1 MPFDTAPAPGPEPAA
16 GPLAWS
22 VSALLLALGDALSA
36 RFGAVAVRGELSG
49 WSRAASG
56 HVYFALKDADGA
68 AAMVRCVMFRR
79 ATTLL
84 DFAPADGQ
92 RVELRGRLSVYEPRG
107 DVQLVVEAMRR
118 QGPGSLYEEFLRL
131 RARLEAA
138 GLFDPARRRPL
149 ARHPETLAV
158 VTSLG
163 AAALHDVVSALERRA
178 PHVRVVVHP
187 CLVQGPEAPA
197 SIVRALQAA
206 AAHGRAQTVLLVRGG
221 GSIED
226 LWAFNDEHVV
236 RAVSA
241 SPIPVV
247 CGVGHETDVTLC
259 DLAADLRAP
268 TPTAAAEL
276 AAPARDELQQR
287 LALLQGRLAQG
298 AQRQIDRQAQRLD
311 GLARRA
317 GQPALRLQA
326 QAQRLTRLNDRM
338 DSALVSRSRLAAAS
352 LAIAGQRLQR
362 ALVQALRAQD
372 SRHEALA
379 LRLRACHPQQ
389 VLNRGYAW
397 VLSPAGRPVMGI
409 AGLEPGMEV
418 QAVFRDG
425 RARAR
430 VLAVSAAD
438 PAGPA
443 GQAVDDG
450 AVAPQA

>member
-1 MPFDTAPAPGPEPAA
+1 MPLDTAPPPEPGSAA

-36 RFGAVAVRGELSG
+36 RFGALVVRGELSG

-68 AAMVRCVMFRR
+68 PAMVRCVMFRR
-79 ATTLL
+79 AATLL

-138 GLFDPARRRPL
+138 GLFDPARRRPI

-163 AAALHDVVSALERRA
+163 AAALHDVLTALQRRA

-187 CLVQGPEAPA
+187 CLVQGPEAPP

-226 LWAFNDEHVV
+226 LWAFNDERVV
-236 RAVSA
+236 RAVAA
-241 SPIPVV
+241 SPVPVV

-276 AAPARDELQQR
+276 AAPAREELLQR
-287 LALLQGRLAQG
+287 LGGLQDRLAQG
-298 AQRQIDRQAQRLD
+298 VQRQLDRQAQRLD

-326 QAQRLTRLNDRM
+326 QAQRLERLRDRM
-338 DSALVSRSRLAAAS
+338 GSALSGRSRLAAAV
-352 LAIAGQRLQR
+352 LAAAGQRLQT
-362 ALVQALRAQD
+362 ALAQAVRTQAA
-372 SRHEALA
+372 RHEALA

-397 VLSPAGRPVMGI
+397 VLAPTGRPVMGV
-409 AGLEPGMEV
+409 AALEPGMEV
-418 QAVFRDG
+418 QTVFRDG
-425 RARAR
+425 RAQAR
-430 VLAVSAAD
+430 VLSVSPGDVPARATAAGGGA
-438 PAGPA
+438 PA
-443 GQAVDDG
+443 D
-450 AVAPQA
+450 